1 MRQEAGKIGIDFA
14 EGKTKIWHHHEADWS
29 IGGKADKIRFLGYF
43 ITKPH
48 PTQRTQEE
56 DWTAH
61 VSHWQMNGNLV
72 FNIIRVITQ
81 RTEKGLKTVPALRL
95 LYTCTRTMLHYG
107 IEF

>member
-1 MRQEAGKIGIDFA
+1 MRQEAGKIGMDFA
-14 EGKTKIWHHHEADWS
+14 ERKTKTWHDHEANWS
-29 IGGKADKIRFLGYF
+29 IGEKEDKIRFLGYF

-61 VSHWQMNGNLV
+61 VSHWQMKGNLV
-72 FNIIRVITQ
+72 FNIIRAITQ